1 MKAAGPA
8 AGLRIGEV
16 YHGGNLAA
24 ARSRFAD
31 APRPWLDLS
40 TGINPEAYPVGELSR
55 DAWTRLPEP
64 SAIGELEAVAA
75 RAYGARDARSPHRR
89 AGSAGIDRIVA
100 PPPSGEPRRHLGHD
114 LCRARSFMARR
125 WALASRPS
133 TRWRRS
139 RPSRSRSWSTRTT
152 PMAGSPRRTRLPNFP
167 LALPARVACSSSM
180 RPSWM
185 SSLSRKAS
193 CRNCRPRERSCCV
206 PSASSMDS
214 LACGSA
220 LRPHRPRSLRA
231 SVARSALGPSRAPAI
246 EIGRAALA
254 DRGWRDRAIGR
265 LARGA
270 ARLDLMLRHAGFEI
284 VGGTLLFRLARR
296 AEASAWFERLG
307 RQAILVRPFPAPHA
321 DWLRFGLP
329 GTASEWRRLEA
340 ALSERER
347 VRASSE

>member
-75 RAYGARDARSPHRR
+75 RAYGARDADRLIAAPGAQALIGLLPRLLPASRVGILGMTYAEHEASWRALGTCVETVDEMAALEAFEVAIVVNPNNPDGRLTSPDALAELSARL
-89 AGSAGIDRIVA
+89 AGKGGMLVVDEAFMDVETFEKSLVPKLPPAGAVV
-100 PPPSGEPRRHLGHD
+100 L
-114 LCRARSFMARR
+114 RSFGKFYGLAGVRLGF
-125 WALASRPS
+125 AAASPPLASRI
-133 TRWRRS
+133 RR
-139 RPSRSRSWSTRTT
+139 
-152 PMAGSPRRTRLPNFP
+152 
-167 LALPARVACSSSM
+167 
-180 RPSWM
+180 
-185 SSLSRKAS
+185 
-193 CRNCRPRERSCCV
+193 
-206 PSASSMDS
+206 
-214 LACGSA
+214 
-220 LRPHRPRSLRA
+220 
-231 SVARSALGPSRAPAI
+231 ALGPWAVSGPAI

-265 LARGA
+265 LAGGA

-340 ALSERER
+340 ALSE
-347 VRASSE
+347 